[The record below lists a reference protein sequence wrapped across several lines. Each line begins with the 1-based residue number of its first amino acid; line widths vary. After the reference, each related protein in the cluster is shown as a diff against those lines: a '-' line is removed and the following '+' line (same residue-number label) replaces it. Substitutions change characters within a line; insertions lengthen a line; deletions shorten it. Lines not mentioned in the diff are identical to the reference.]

1 MKYYPEACG
10 RDSTGL
16 RLVCFANQVMIQ
28 RESSCHAFLFSG
40 SCSSGLLL
48 KKRGKGACATG
59 ACPQGGMG
67 SHRTHTFVGLQ
78 KYEFTKSIVGFIF
91 SRCWVVKSLRF
102 RCFQAPYKEM
112 PWLFSSVRTQNQS
125 ALLSVGSYFVHING
139 PI

>member
-1 MKYYPEACG
+1 MPQRRCCHVGSPLWSVSPNTAAPC
-10 RDSTGL
+10 S
-16 RLVCFANQVMIQ
+16 QVL
-28 RESSCHAFLFSG
+28 ALFSG